1 MSRLTSWRYIPLGKD
16 RSHSSVVEARY
27 NTYRDAKEWEHANA
41 MSRLMCKRR
50 PSTLKWR
57 LNYADGYHQMGDTEK
72 AIACLKD
79 AKNKFGE
86 DAQYLFRLAKY
97 HALLGKV
104 EEAKDLVRRVFKLNG
119 SSPDPSASLGPLYT
133 YINTTGYV

>member
-1 MSRLTSWRYIPLGKD
+1 
-16 RSHSSVVEARY
+16 
-27 NTYRDAKEWEHANA
+27 
-41 MSRLMCKRR
+41 
-50 PSTLKWR
+50 
-57 LNYADGYHQMGDTEK
+57 MGDTEK

-104 EEAKDLVRRVFKLNG
+104 EEAKDLVRRVFKLNC
-119 SSPDPSASLGPLYT
+119 SFKADFLDDPAVDSVWESF
-133 YINTTGYV
+133 